1 MVFYSLS
8 AIIQPGQ
15 VFQLRLAI
23 QFGSAMNHLQKS
35 FFNRNYRDGTSYEE
49 EDERPLSRRVFWSV
63 AFANLITRKD
73 EIIPRFRCSSV
84 RQASRYCESS
94 LFQNR
99 ISRCKQNCKQHER
112 ERFVLDRRND
122 GIIPSAIRW
131 WLSSEMLLDVW
142 LTECSQLSN
151 ILRILHFPIINS
163 FTPIEKIKSNVIELN
178 IRSVYNIFICSNK
191 KLQVEV
197 KKENKERKIIPGWSL
212 ILEGKRSKEKAER
225 EFLLLSD

>member
-1 MVFYSLS
+1 M
-8 AIIQPGQ
+8 
-15 VFQLRLAI
+15 
-23 QFGSAMNHLQKS
+23 K
-35 FFNRNYRDGTSYEE
+35 
-49 EDERPLSRRVFWSV
+49 
-63 AFANLITRKD
+63 
-73 EIIPRFRCSSV
+73 
-84 RQASRYCESS
+84 
-94 LFQNR
+94 LFQDFDVRPWDELLVIASPRYSSKIAYPGVNR
-99 ISRCKQNCKQHER
+99 IANSTKGNDL
-112 ERFVLDRRND
+112 FRRND

-197 KKENKERKIIPGWSL
+197 KKKTKRER
-212 ILEGKRSKEKAER
+212 
-225 EFLLLSD
+225 